1 MDDNSNNRIKTI
13 LVQALVPIGF
23 TQEEVDKKAEELI
36 KKMNTAVINSIY
48 SQLTPDEQEKLK
60 KELKSSSEFQDK
72 NNGLQVIQSLRNIC
86 QTSFNKV
93 DPDKIADKSR
103 ERIFQ
108 QFWSELNS
116 SLTDEQKSKIIEVLN
131 KHKA

>member
-48 SQLTPDEQEKLK
+48 SQLTPDEQDKLK
-60 KELKSSSEFQDK
+60 KELNNINDK
-72 NNGLQVIQSLRNIC
+72 NSLNMAQSIRNIC
-86 QTSFNKV
+86 QISFNKL

-116 SLTDEQKSKIIEVLN
+116 SLNDEQKSKIIEVLN